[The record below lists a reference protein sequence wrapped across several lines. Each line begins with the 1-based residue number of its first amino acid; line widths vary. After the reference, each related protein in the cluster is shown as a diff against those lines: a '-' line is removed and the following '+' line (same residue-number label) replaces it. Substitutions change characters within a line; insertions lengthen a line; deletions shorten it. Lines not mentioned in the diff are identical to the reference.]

1 MKTVCS
7 FLVLGLFAF
16 GQTDPP
22 PAEPVPAQTRES
34 AEAAL
39 RKNAEQFYAALVKHK
54 PRIAQNFVCESG
66 QDQFYNNP
74 KPNFFSAVVNKLIF
88 ADDLKTAK
96 VQATIQLD
104 MPMVFENGPAKM
116 PIESDWRWEQDQWCY
131 VPDPNAARANMFP
144 GMPPGGMSSGKAAA
158 PAVPES
164 LSNAAK
170 ASLVRFSKQ
179 ELSYPK
185 RGGTDQVVIHNG
197 LQEQVSLTL
206 TCPSQ
211 QGVVCKLDKQS
222 LTANQDAILSVE
234 VHPPAKGFDPQPS
247 ISVSIAPYGRV
258 VPLALKLRR

>member
-1 MKTVCS
+1 MKTVYS

-22 PAEPVPAQTRES
+22 PAAPAPAQTRES

-39 RKNAEQFYAALVKHK
+39 RKNADQFYAALVQHK

-66 QDQFYNNP
+66 QDFFYNNP
-74 KPNFFSAVVNKLIF
+74 KPNFFSAAVNKLKF
-88 ADDLKTAK
+88 AADLKTAK

-104 MPMVFENGPAKM
+104 MPMMFEKGPAKM
-116 PIESDWRWEQDQWCY
+116 PIESDWKWEQEQWCY
-131 VPDPNAARANMFP
+131 VPDPNAARANSFP
-144 GMPPGGMSSGKAAA
+144 GMPPGMSAGKSAA
-158 PAVPES
+158 PVAAEGMA
-164 LSNAAK
+164 NAAK
-170 ASLVRFSKQ
+170 ASLVSFSKQ

-197 LQEQVSLTL
+197 LQEPVGLAL
-206 TCPSQ
+206 TCPSL

-222 LTANQDAILSVE
+222 LAANQDAVLSVE

-247 ISVSIAPYGRV
+247 VSVSIAPYGRV